1 MTLCSAMCMKDTTS
15 GVKQKVMRL
24 GLCNGE
30 GVKEK
35 AIERRRRE
43 VQGDGSIGRPEF
55 TPPMSKFK

>member
-1 MTLCSAMCMKDTTS
+1 MCMKDTTS